1 MAPPKKQIDM
11 GIIAR
16 SLKQINDRLDIY
28 DFTIQSVHKTLFH
41 LTEKVDRQEAM
52 VCALQT
58 KVFGPERG
66 PVVET
71 CAGFS
76 STARLRYPKTDA
88 NDDNNI
94 SRISSIAIHP
104 VSGESIS
111 ELGHHVHLR
120 RDEHPIHYHLD
131 HLDRLSNCSTW
142 TPTPV
147 SHSHN
152 APTGRQEVIPHCH
165 NGSTHPQQSPNIEM
179 HTVGH
184 AVAPHTRCIGTSD
197 STSLTTNTHVVKCQ
211 ATQTTTPNIV
221 ANVFN
226 KQSSQATVQRM
237 LHCFTCGGGGP
248 GHKSRGCTSPKKR
261 CVSCGGYGHA
271 TIDCPNCYALSRKQI
286 RRRNGPRA
294 RNCGGNI
301 STGTPGS
308 TSGGGCGHLLL
319 GCSNHRKPTHR
330 HRRLRREPKARERGE
345 HYSTA
350 HCTVSYQHSAPDRT
364 THSVKPADSSPIAH
378 GTVNSPVHATIS
390 SVEPK
395 DISPIAYDT
404 VSSPASATLKP
415 LTPPDVRAPTYLFV
429 LCVAT
434 HSHRLQLPA
443 TNKLQWICCF
453 PMTAPTLMR
462 TNTTV
467 GHAYTGRRIMV

>member
-88 NDDNNI
+88 NDGNNI
-94 SRISSIAIHP
+94 SCISSIAIHP

-179 HTVGH
+179 H

-226 KQSSQATVQRM
+226 TQSSQATVQRM
-237 LHCFTCGGGGP
+237 LHCFTCGGGG
-248 GHKSRGCTSPKKR
+248 GGEDTSHVVARHLRKGVSRVEDMVMQPLTVLTAMHCHGSKY
-261 CVSCGGYGHA
+261 VVGMAHAHA
-271 TIDCPNCYALSRKQI
+271 TA
-286 RRRNGPRA
+286 
-294 RNCGGNI
+294 
-301 STGTPGS
+301 
-308 TSGGGCGHLLL
+308 
-319 GCSNHRKPTHR
+319 
-330 HRRLRREPKARERGE
+330 
-345 HYSTA
+345 
-350 HCTVSYQHSAPDRT
+350 V
-364 THSVKPADSSPIAH
+364 V
-378 GTVNSPVHATIS
+378 
-390 SVEPK
+390 
-395 DISPIAYDT
+395 ISPLEHRALPVAEAAGIYYLVVPTIVNRHIGIDVLGVNQKHASAVSTTLPHIAPFHT
-404 VSSPASATLKP
+404 STVHRTGLHIVSSLRTAVP
-415 LTPPDVRAPTYLFV
+415 LL
-429 LCVAT
+429 
-434 HSHRLQLPA
+434 
-443 TNKLQWICCF
+443 
-453 PMTAPTLMR
+453 TAQ
-462 TNTTV
+462 
-467 GHAYTGRRIMV
+467 